1 EYLTNVGLSKDT
13 IVGLSNTLNVGVDNK
28 VRVSKN
34 SSEYVGEN
42 KDIEIGANQNTI
54 IHLNLLLKTK
64 NFLQQISLTLIC
76 KFEET
81 KRLLLFLQQ

>member
-1 EYLTNVGLSKDT
+1 
-13 IVGLSNTLNVGVDNK
+13 K

>member
-1 EYLTNVGLSKDT
+1 M
-13 IVGLSNTLNVGVDNK
+13 IF
-28 VRVSKN
+28 SKN
-34 SSEYVGEN
+34 NFPTTSSFFPTGGKICPTGGKIKNLIKALLYLYLKVFFLSLFL
-42 KDIEIGANQNTI
+42 
-54 IHLNLLLKTK
+54 LNLLLKTK